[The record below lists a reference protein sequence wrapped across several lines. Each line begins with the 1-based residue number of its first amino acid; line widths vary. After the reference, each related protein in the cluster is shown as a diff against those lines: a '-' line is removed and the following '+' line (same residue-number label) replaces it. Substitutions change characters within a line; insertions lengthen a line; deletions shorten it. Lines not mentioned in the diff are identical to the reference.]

1 MRRRLGMCWLMLA
14 LVLSP
19 ALGLV
24 HKVVHG
30 SGVPAPLAIQAVAQL
45 AQAGDAATVESA
57 SVQPAQDGVHG
68 LFGAHTKAECVLL
81 DQIALGHAL
90 MAQALPL
97 AQPLPAAPPVADISA
112 PPPGQHA
119 APFHARGPPSSLLLA

>member
-1 MRRRLGMCWLMLA
+1 MCWLMLA

-30 SGVPAPLAIQAVAQL
+30 SGVSTPAAIHAVVADL
-45 AQAGDAATVESA
+45 AQADAQIAGPT
-57 SVQPAQDGVHG
+57 QDVVHS
-68 LFGAHTKAECVLL
+68 LFGAHTKSECVLL

-90 MAQALPL
+90 LAHALP
-97 AQPLPAAPPVADISA
+97 AVQPLPAAIPVVDVSVE
-112 PPPGQHA
+112 PLGQHA
-119 APFHARGPPSSLLLA
+119 APFRARGPPAILLA